1 MTIVNYNV
9 GMVQQIPSLKNV
21 MMGIDFRS
29 MDVIKIV
36 KINVVMDFYKETNNV
51 ILEYQEQLVALS
63 VFSSVEMV
71 TLIMDKFVMTEIV
84 LVEMGAQINVHY
96 SVEMENSV
104 RQNSVMMVIQEAQMD
119 VVHNA
124 KFKMDLVVRL
134 LILHVQVQL
143 LVEMDNLTQE
153 NNVMMGIMLM
163 EMDATQ
169 PV

>member
-1 MTIVNYNV
+1 
-9 GMVQQIPSLKNV
+9 

-104 RQNSVMMVIQEAQMD
+104 R
-119 VVHNA
+119 
-124 KFKMDLVVRL
+124 
-134 LILHVQVQL
+134 
-143 LVEMDNLTQE
+143 
-153 NNVMMGIMLM
+153 
-163 EMDATQ
+163 
-169 PV
+169 